1 MFTAEFEA
9 KIENGKIAIPDEYK
23 RAFEEHESIKVV
35 LVGHDEPTPADD
47 SEDFIQQLLDHP
59 LAIVDLVPTHRD
71 DLYDR

>member
-23 RAFEEHESIKVV
+23 RAFEEQKSVKVI
-35 LVGHDEPTPADD
+35 LVGDEPTPADD
-47 SEDFIQQLLDHP
+47 REDFIQQLLDYP
-59 LAIVDLVPTHRD
+59 LPIVDLVPTHRD

>member
-23 RAFEEHESIKVV
+23 RAFETQGNIKVI
-35 LVGHDEPTPADD
+35 LVGHSAPTPAND
-47 SEDFIQQLLDHP
+47 SADFIQQLLDHP
-59 LAIVDLVPTHRD
+59 LTIIDLVPAHRD